1 MMESPNTEGYTRVL
15 DRETLEE
22 LRAEGDDLLT
32 ELFDMFLAEAPAGL
46 QRITE
51 AFERDD
57 LKTAGLQAHRLRG
70 SAAGLGAKRMQEL
83 CGSIEQAARTGHPA
97 EARASFAKLASEYRR
112 VMDAIAVER
121 VASVSGMTG
130 PVSDGTM
137 H

>member
-1 MMESPNTEGYTRVL
+1 MESANTQVYSRVL

-22 LRAEGDDLLT
+22 LRAEGDGLLA

-51 AFERDD
+51 AFARGD

-83 CGSIEQAARTGHPA
+83 CGAIELAARAGRA
-97 EARASFAKLASEYRR
+97 NEARASFDKLASEYRR

-121 VASVSGMTG
+121 VVVGNHMTGTVSG
-130 PVSDGTM
+130 GTV

>member
-1 MMESPNTEGYTRVL
+1 MESANTQVYSRVL

-22 LRAEGDDLLT
+22 LRAEGDGLLA

-51 AFERDD
+51 AFARGD

-83 CGSIEQAARTGHPA
+83 CGAIELAARAGRPN
-97 EARASFAKLASEYRR
+97 EARASFDKLGSEWKR
-112 VMDAIAVER
+112 VLDAIATER
-121 VASVSGMTG
+121 VVAGNGVTRPARNS
-130 PVSDGTM
+130 PM